1 MSYDADHRERIL
13 EAIRSACVANEFE
26 RAATLVQQA
35 AATLR
40 TKNRRIP
47 LELLRSGIGATC
59 ADRLVKWCTVRP
71 CMYCQGGREQC
82 ESCRG
87 TGQEQNAQVCQ
98 VCGGFG
104 MRRCPFCNGT
114 SFAGYDFVPEGLRVA
129 VMSCRVRLA
138 LARIAKLR
146 RRELASECDRDKL
159 IREVIDLDRCRG
171 VLANAFEHVGGGDVT
186 TPGAALYAHSTVMRV
201 QSMCR
206 SANAAAERVIRTYL
220 HALAPR
226 NAPAVPTDQG
236 SATGLGV
243 SSPRATH
250 FASLA
255 RARHLAPSALETPF
269 VFRDE

>member
-1 MSYDADHRERIL
+1 MSYDADHRDRIL

-26 RAATLVQQA
+26 RAATLLQQA
-35 AATLR
+35 AATLK

-47 LELLRSGIGATC
+47 LDTLRSGIGATC

-87 TGQEQNAQVCQ
+87 TGQEQHAQFCQ
-98 VCGGFG
+98 DCGGFG

-129 VMSCRVRLA
+129 IMSGRLRLA

-146 RRELASECDRDKL
+146 RRDPASESDRDKL

-171 VLANAFEHVGGGDVT
+171 VLANAFEHIGGGDVT
-186 TPGAALYAHSTVMRV
+186 TPGAALYAQSTVTRV
-201 QSMCR
+201 QFMCKA
-206 SANAAAERVIRTYL
+206 ANATAESVIRKYL
-220 HALAPR
+220 HALAAGS
-226 NAPAVPTDQG
+226 APALPTDQG
-236 SATGLGV
+236 NATGLGV
-243 SSPRATH
+243 SSARATH

-255 RARHLAPSALETPF
+255 RDRHLAPSALETPF